1 MKTNE
6 DCVRD
11 ILSYLVENLSIKI
24 EDNKGGFKT
33 KTLLS
38 VMNKFSSSYSKED
51 IWYSVY
57 GLSSEKYIETTN
69 MKSNTEILFVN
80 IIIYNVTYK
89 GHLLYESIQPQK
101 VWDKTKSIVTRI
113 GNHTLNFIETV
124 AHDVAVESAK
134 EIVSNLTQPK

>member
-11 ILSYLVENLSIKI
+11 ILSYLVENLNIKI
-24 EDNKGGFKT
+24 EDNKGGFET

-38 VMNKFSSSYSKED
+38 VMNEFSSSYSKED

-57 GLSSEKYIETTN
+57 CLSSEKYIETTN
-69 MKSNTEILFVN
+69 MKSNTETLFVK

-101 VWDKTKSIVTRI
+101 VWDKTKSIVSRI
-113 GNHTLNFIETV
+113 
-124 AHDVAVESAK
+124 
-134 EIVSNLTQPK
+134 